1 VIVVD
6 ASAVLEVL
14 LQTPAAAAIHAR
26 LFQPPQRLSA
36 PHLIDLE
43 VAQIL
48 RKASL
53 SGIVTGAAC
62 QMAFDNWRLFPVT
75 RYPHDLFL
83 PRIWALQQYLS
94 AYDASYIAVA
104 EMLNAPLVTHD
115 GRLANAPGHKAKIEL
130 M

>member
-1 VIVVD
+1 MIVID
-6 ASAVLEVL
+6 ASAALEVL
-14 LQTPAAAAIHAR
+14 LQTPAARAIQAR
-26 LFQPPQRLSA
+26 LFEPPQRLAA

-48 RKASL
+48 RKSAL
-53 SGIVTGAAC
+53 GGIVTAVAC
-62 QMAFDNWRLFPVT
+62 QTAFDNWRLFPVT
-75 RYPHDLFL
+75 RYAHDLLL
-83 PRIWALQQYLS
+83 PRIWALRQNLS

-115 GRLANAPGHKAKIEL
+115 GRLANAPGHHAKIEL